1 MHECF
6 AKRKSFFYF
15 RRFFFPSCL
24 DKNLAISVIHG
35 YIYGNDVVDIDL
47 FFLVS
52 CLFPFT
58 FDWSGR
64 NKLEKKKN
72 KLIKWKFTFY
82 REIFLFF
89 RCSLMNSNSFFFFF
103 LHSLRRPPRVSLPNK
118 KTQEDICQI
127 ADAQISLHKLFFIIG
142 SRLIYF

>member
-1 MHECF
+1 MLCKE
-6 AKRKSFFYF
+6 KKFFLF
-15 RRFFFPSCL
+15 SSFFFPSCL

-103 LHSLRRPPRVSLPNK
+103 YIPYVAHRESRYRIRKHKKIFVKSPTHRFPFINYFLSSGRV
-118 KTQEDICQI
+118 
-127 ADAQISLHKLFFIIG
+127 
-142 SRLIYF
+142 